1 MPVYFLREANTGRAI
16 WCSEDGAEEIAL
28 CSVSLD
34 AYESEAVVRDR
45 FGELVNTVADHCRR
59 KHVAEV
65 VAPASCLA
73 GLPCETCEAPE
84 ADDIRFRAG
93 QISDASELQLSSN
106 GYPVGCC
113 NRRIVGAFGGRPDT
127 PRSAV
132 R

>member
-59 KHVAEV
+59 KHVTAT
-65 VAPASCLA
+65 VAPATRLV
-73 GLPCETCEAPE
+73 GLPCDRHKTRPGESAHE
-84 ADDIRFRAG
+84 
-93 QISDASELQLSSN
+93 
-106 GYPVGCC
+106 
-113 NRRIVGAFGGRPDT
+113 IVNEWL
-127 PRSAV
+127 
-132 R
+132 